1 VINGISDEVSD
12 FLRRRAPKS
21 PPSSW
26 FFPRHFLVCSYFCG
40 FHHHAHPLGIPRRLS
55 GGKVPKRRSGHSNRA
70 PTLPFMARSSLAVLL
85 LLAALAGVVAARDI
99 VHQDDED
106 PKFPAAPTILSWYG
120 TLCSRHLPLFSCFL
134 YAVLGPN
141 FLFKVR
147 GMGLSDLVKFL
158 LLLPLLDFTLL

>member
-1 VINGISDEVSD
+1 VVFSTPFPGVLLFLWIS
-12 FLRRRAPKS
+12 
-21 PPSSW
+21 SS
-26 FFPRHFLVCSYFCG
+26 
-40 FHHHAHPLGIPRRLS
+40 
-55 GGKVPKRRSGHSNRA
+55 RSSAGDSTASIRGQGVEAQIRTLSNRA

-141 FLFKVR
+141 F
-147 GMGLSDLVKFL
+147 
-158 LLLPLLDFTLL
+158 